1 VRLVLIFGASRGV
14 GLALAR
20 LLRRL
25 DVPVIAMLR
34 PTAAGADLESI
45 GVRIVRGDA
54 FWRADVTRTF
64 ADVPA
69 ACDVVSTLGGR
80 GPDGRYVDDEGNI
93 TIIDEAATRQIGRF
107 VLVTSIGCGDM
118 APYRSER
125 AIAAFG
131 AAVDAKTRAEEHLR
145 RVIPTATI
153 IRPGGLRSEPATG
166 RGTLTRDPQMHGF
179 INREDVAELIV
190 RVLGDSTTS
199 GQTFAAVDVDTARS
213 CSVSSFVLSQPR
225 QRQNDRRASDKEERR
240 EHKKS

>member
-1 VRLVLIFGASRGV
+1 MRPVLIFGASRGV

-25 DVPVIAMLR
+25 DGPVVAMLR
-34 PTAAGADLESI
+34 PTAASADLDAI

-54 FWRADVTRTF
+54 FSRADVARAF
-64 ADVPA
+64 AAAPA

-80 GPDGRYVDDEGNI
+80 AGDGRYVDDEGNI
-93 TIIDEAATRQIGRF
+93 AVIDEAAARKAGRF

-153 IRPGGLRSEPATG
+153 LRPGGLRSEPATG
-166 RGTLTRDPQMHGF
+166 SGILTDDPQMHGF
-179 INREDVAELIV
+179 VNREDVAELIV
-190 RVLGDSTTS
+190 RVLGDPATC
-199 GQTFAAVDVDTARS
+199 GQTFAAVDADMARS
-213 CSVSSFVLSQPR
+213 ANPVKPFHLRPDARIVQ
-225 QRQNDRRASDKEERR
+225 Q
-240 EHKKS
+240 H